1 MAGILKFF
9 RNWWL
14 FIVIGCLVLCTV
26 WAPYLLTRSSFCGVS
41 FESTGQIGDTIAG
54 TTAPF
59 VGLLSAFLLIFT
71 LYKQLQ
77 FNKQQTKLSLDD
89 QFKSSYFQML
99 DQQRVIADNIEYDS
113 ITPWDSQGDDNYQ
126 AKGIKSFKAYY
137 EILDSLF
144 KFFDSEKFEKGI
156 SKDEYLIEIDALN
169 DALELGM
176 PEQEA
181 DAETIRLKTSLHKWA
196 LNRIFYIKEAVYD
209 FYRLPGMD
217 IRRKLAFVYHI
228 FYFQHQEL
236 GRYFRHIYYILT
248 ILKREEERQLSIF
261 ANNPTQVEQI
271 KKSFKTYAQ
280 FIPAQMS
287 FEELTLMY
295 YNCSLFPKL
304 LELAKQYEI
313 FQTLPEYMLCSKT
326 HIYDGEISLSQKT
339 KRLETILGTDLS
351 ALLVE
356 LRVKEN

>member
-1 MAGILKFF
+1 
-9 RNWWL
+9 
-14 FIVIGCLVLCTV
+14 
-26 WAPYLLTRSSFCGVS
+26 
-41 FESTGQIGDTIAG
+41 
-54 TTAPF
+54 
-59 VGLLSAFLLIFT
+59 
-71 LYKQLQ
+71 
-77 FNKQQTKLSLDD
+77 
-89 QFKSSYFQML
+89 ML

-144 KFFDSEKFEKGI
+144 QLFETEKFESGI
-156 SKDEYLIEIDALN
+156 SKDEYLTEINALN
-169 DALELGM
+169 IALEWGGM
-176 PEQEA
+176 SEQEA
-181 DAETIRLKTSLHKWA
+181 DAETIRLKTSLHKWV

-209 FYRLPGMD
+209 FYRLPGMNV
-217 IRRKLAFVYHI
+217 RRKLAFVYHI

-326 HIYDGEISLSQKT
+326 HIYDEEIPLSQKT

-356 LRVKEN
+356 LREKEN

>member
-1 MAGILKFF
+1 MAGILNFF
-9 RNWWL
+9 KKWWL

-26 WAPYLLTRSSFCGVS
+26 LAPYLLTRASFCGVS
-41 FESTGQIGDTIAG
+41 FDGSGQIGDTIAG

-59 VGLLSAFLLIFT
+59 VGLLSAFLLIYT

-99 DQQRVIADNIEYDS
+99 DQQRVIADNIEYDG
-113 ITPWDSQGDDNYQ
+113 IATRFRKGDDHYQ

-137 EILDSLF
+137 EILFSLF
-144 KFFDSEKFEKGI
+144 QLFDAKKFETGI
-156 SKDEYLIEIDALN
+156 SKEDYLDENDNLN
-169 DALELGM
+169 NVVEKGF

-181 DAETIRLKTSLHKWA
+181 EAETTRLKVALHINA
-196 LNRIFYIKEAVYD
+196 LNRIFHIRKEVYD
-209 FYRLPGMD
+209 FYQLPGMN

-236 GRYFRHIYYILT
+236 GRYFRHLYYILT
-248 ILKREEERQLSIF
+248 ILKREEERQLGIF
-261 ANNPTQVEQI
+261 ANNPTQATQI

-287 FEELTLMY
+287 LEELTLMY
-295 YNCSLFPKL
+295 YNCSLYPKL
-304 LELAKQYEI
+304 LELAKRYEI
-313 FQTLPEYMLCSKT
+313 FQTLPEYMLCKDT
-326 HIYDGEISLSQKT
+326 HLYDNEISLSQKT
-339 KRLETILGTDLS
+339 TRLETILGPELTARLD
-351 ALLVE
+351 ALRE
-356 LRVKEN
+356 QGN